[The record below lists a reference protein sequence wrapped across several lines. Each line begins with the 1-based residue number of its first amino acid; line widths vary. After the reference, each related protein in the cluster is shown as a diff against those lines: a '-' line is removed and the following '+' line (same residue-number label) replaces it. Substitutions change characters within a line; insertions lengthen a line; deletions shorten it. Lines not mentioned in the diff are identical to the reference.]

1 MRGKTCLTVNKN
13 VVHSRLSMPLLFIMS
28 RLITFFTLFLIL
40 VIYSPSIFANTGFGK
55 VYDTRILVDASDN
68 LEKNDPSKLRIE
80 ALRMLVSVLPKGSYA
95 GVWEFGDLVNIN
107 MPYGKVSQHWL
118 QEADN
123 KVKALELQT
132 RFSNLD
138 EALRKVTEGWAH
150 NEPNKERNI
159 IILTGNKL
167 KVSAKEGKNLANK
180 SRIIDELIPF
190 LQARDIRVYIAAFG
204 PLGIDRTEESS
215 KDEANVQEDGILT
228 RLSDAT
234 DGRVYLIENKESL
247 QQAFLNIFTEVA
259 AADELPIFKNA
270 FYVDRSVEEAT
281 ILLLRQDNI
290 KTAKPVMLKS
300 PVGVT
305 YSYQRHPKWIRWVKR
320 DLFSLITLSKPLYGQ
335 WHILADYLSP
345 LSKVLIMTQLQLEVN
360 ELPKIAFAGERF
372 RLKAKILNQGKLL
385 NDPNVIKVIKLVGNI
400 RGKEESIRNIIS
412 ASMPEQAEYVMD
424 VTAITEAKHDPSTM
438 EIRLFADGITFE
450 REFVQKIQVFS
461 SPITWMHKVISDNQ
475 QPVYAVTITARH
487 DLVESDDLK
496 LRVFVKST
504 SSSSSSTQFQ
514 HKEITL
520 EKQAN
525 GSWMFWLPA
534 LPVGQSYQIRAQL
547 SGVTIAQ
554 RPFGILESVY
564 SVEGTVVPSAVDS
577 SSSSVAEMSSP
588 PMEDTR
594 AEDNEST
601 EEPGGATEEQAVE
614 EESLSEDELLGEDG
628 DENHKKSAE
637 GTDDESSESDFIEEI
652 NGHTE
657 GAVKNSGESST
668 GFSLITILFFVVLA
682 SALVVAAVFIPLIII
697 MRKRQRKM
705 LQNMAEQEGT
715 VDDTKDNNPGDD
727 KNKGGDEEKGDA

>member
-13 VVHSRLSMPLLFIMS
+13 VVHSRLSMPLLLIIS
-28 RLITFFTLFLIL
+28 RLITFFLVL
-40 VIYSPSIFANTGFGK
+40 VIYSPSALASTGFGK

-118 QEADN
+118 QEADH

-138 EALRKVTEGWAH
+138 QALRKVTEGWGH

-167 KVSAKEGKNLANK
+167 KVSTKEGKNLANK

-204 PLGIDRTEESS
+204 PLDIDRTEGNNEGEVS
-215 KDEANVQEDGILT
+215 AQEDGILT

-247 QQAFLNIFTEVA
+247 QQAFLSIFTEVA

-412 ASMPEQAEYVMD
+412 ASRPEQAKYVMD
-424 VTAITEAKHDPSTM
+424 VTAMTEAGHDPSTM

-450 REFVQKIQVFS
+450 REFVQKVQVFN
-461 SPITWMHKVISDNQ
+461 SPITWMHKVISNNQ

-504 SSSSSSTQFQ
+504 SSSSSPSTQLQ

-564 SVEGTVVPSAVDS
+564 SVEGTVVPSAAGSSPSSVSTMS
-577 SSSSVAEMSSP
+577 SS

-594 AEDNEST
+594 AEENESA
-601 EEPGGATEEQAVE
+601 EESGGAVEEQVVE
-614 EESLSEDELLGEDG
+614 EESPSEDELLGEDS

-637 GTDDESSESDFIEEI
+637 EADDETSESDFIEEI
-652 NGHTE
+652 NEHTE
-657 GAVKNSGESST
+657 GTVKKSGESNTDS
-668 GFSLITILFFVVLA
+668 SLITILFFIVLA
-682 SALVVAAVFIPLIII
+682 SAFVVAAVFIPLIII

-705 LQNMAEQEGT
+705 LQSMAEAEGT
-715 VDDTKDNNPGDD
+715 IDNTKDNNTGDD
-727 KNKGGDEEKGDA
+727 NKNKNGDEEKGEA

>member
-13 VVHSRLSMPLLFIMS
+13 VVHSRLSMPLFFIIS
-28 RLITFFTLFLIL
+28 RLITFFLVL
-40 VIYSPSIFANTGFGK
+40 VIYSPSTLASTGFGK

-118 QEADN
+118 QEADH

-138 EALRKVTEGWAH
+138 QALRKVTEGWDH
-150 NEPNKERNI
+150 NESNKERNI

-204 PLGIDRTEESS
+204 PLDIDRTEGNSEGEVST
-215 KDEANVQEDGILT
+215 QEDGILT

-247 QQAFLNIFTEVA
+247 QQAFLSIFTEVA

-305 YSYQRHPKWIRWVKR
+305 YSYQRHPKWILWVKR

-345 LSKVLIMTQLQLEVN
+345 LSKILIMTQLQLEVD

-400 RGKEESIRNIIS
+400 RGKAESIRNIIS
-412 ASMPEQAEYVMD
+412 ASRPEQAKYVMD
-424 VTAITEAKHDPSTM
+424 VTAMTEAGHDPSTM

-450 REFVQKIQVFS
+450 REFVQKVQVFN

-487 DLVESDDLK
+487 NLVESDDLK

-504 SSSSSSTQFQ
+504 SSSSSPSTQLQ

-554 RPFGILESVY
+554 RPFGILEFVY
-564 SVEGTVVPSAVDS
+564 AVEGTVVPSAAGSSPSSVSAMS
-577 SSSSVAEMSSP
+577 SS

-594 AEDNEST
+594 AEENESA
-601 EEPGGATEEQAVE
+601 EAPGGAVEEQTVE
-614 EESLSEDELLGEDG
+614 EESPSEDELLGEDS

-637 GTDDESSESDFIEEI
+637 EADDETSESDFIEEI
-652 NGHTE
+652 NEHTE
-657 GAVKNSGESST
+657 GTVKKSGESNTDS
-668 GFSLITILFFVVLA
+668 SLITVLFFIVLA
-682 SALVVAAVFIPLIII
+682 SAFVVAAVFIPLIII

-705 LQNMAEQEGT
+705 LQNMAEAKGT
-715 VDDTKDNNPGDD
+715 IDNTKDNNTGDD
-727 KNKGGDEEKGDA
+727 NKNKNGDEEKGEA

>member
-13 VVHSRLSMPLLFIMS
+13 VVHSRLSMPLFFIIS
-28 RLITFFTLFLIL
+28 RLITFFLVL
-40 VIYSPSIFANTGFGK
+40 VIYSPSTLASTGFGK

-118 QEADN
+118 QEADH

-138 EALRKVTEGWAH
+138 QALRKVTEGWDH
-150 NEPNKERNI
+150 NESNKERNI

-204 PLGIDRTEESS
+204 PLDIDRTEGNSEGEVST
-215 KDEANVQEDGILT
+215 QEDGILT

-247 QQAFLNIFTEVA
+247 QQAFLSIFTEVA

-345 LSKVLIMTQLQLEVN
+345 LSKILIMTQLQLEVD

-400 RGKEESIRNIIS
+400 RGKAESIRNIIS
-412 ASMPEQAEYVMD
+412 ASRPEQAKYVMD
-424 VTAITEAKHDPSTM
+424 VTAMTEAGHDPSTM

-450 REFVQKIQVFS
+450 REFVQKVQVFN

-487 DLVESDDLK
+487 NLVESDDLK

-504 SSSSSSTQFQ
+504 SSSSSPSTQLQ

-554 RPFGILESVY
+554 RPFGILEFVY
-564 SVEGTVVPSAVDS
+564 AVEGTVVPSAAGSSPSSVSAMS
-577 SSSSVAEMSSP
+577 SS

-594 AEDNEST
+594 AEENESA
-601 EEPGGATEEQAVE
+601 EAPGGAVEEQTVE
-614 EESLSEDELLGEDG
+614 EESPSEDELLGEDS

-637 GTDDESSESDFIEEI
+637 EADDETSESDFIEEI
-652 NGHTE
+652 NEHTE
-657 GAVKNSGESST
+657 GTVKKSGESNTDS
-668 GFSLITILFFVVLA
+668 SLITVLFFIVLA
-682 SALVVAAVFIPLIII
+682 SAFVVAAVFIPLIII

-705 LQNMAEQEGT
+705 LQNMAEAKGT
-715 VDDTKDNNPGDD
+715 IDNTKDNNTGDD
-727 KNKGGDEEKGDA
+727 NKNKNGDEEKGEA

>member
-13 VVHSRLSMPLLFIMS
+13 VVHSRLSMPLLFIIS
-28 RLITFFTLFLIL
+28 RLITFFLVL
-40 VIYSPSIFANTGFGK
+40 VIYSPSTLANTGFGK

-80 ALRMLVSVLPKGSYA
+80 ALRMLVSILPKGSYA

-118 QEADN
+118 QEADH

-138 EALRKVTEGWAH
+138 QALRKVTEGWAH
-150 NEPNKERNI
+150 NESNKERNI

-204 PLGIDRTEESS
+204 PLDIDRTEGNNEGEVS
-215 KDEANVQEDGILT
+215 AQEDGILT

-247 QQAFLNIFTEVA
+247 QQAFLSIFTEVA

-345 LSKVLIMTQLQLEVN
+345 LSKILIMTQLQLEVD

-412 ASMPEQAEYVMD
+412 ASRPEQAEYVMD
-424 VTAITEAKHDPSTM
+424 VTAMTEAGHDPSIM

-450 REFVQKIQVFS
+450 REFVQKVQVFN

-475 QPVYAVTITARH
+475 QPMYAITITARH

-504 SSSSSSTQFQ
+504 SSSPSTQLQ

-520 EKQAN
+520 EKQGN

-564 SVEGTVVPSAVDS
+564 AVEGTVVPSAAGS
-577 SSSSVAEMSSP
+577 SSSSVSAMSSS

-594 AEDNEST
+594 AEENESA
-601 EEPGGATEEQAVE
+601 EELGGAAEEQTVE
-614 EESLSEDELLGEDG
+614 EESPSEDELLGDDS

-637 GTDDESSESDFIEEI
+637 EADDEISESDFIEEI
-652 NGHTE
+652 NEHTE
-657 GAVKNSGESST
+657 GTVKKSGESNTDS
-668 GFSLITILFFVVLA
+668 SLITILFFIVLA
-682 SALVVAAVFIPLIII
+682 SAFVAAAVFIPLIII

-705 LQNMAEQEGT
+705 LQSMAEAEGT
-715 VDDTKDNNPGDD
+715 IDNTKDNNTGDD
-727 KNKGGDEEKGDA
+727 NKNKNSDEEKGEA